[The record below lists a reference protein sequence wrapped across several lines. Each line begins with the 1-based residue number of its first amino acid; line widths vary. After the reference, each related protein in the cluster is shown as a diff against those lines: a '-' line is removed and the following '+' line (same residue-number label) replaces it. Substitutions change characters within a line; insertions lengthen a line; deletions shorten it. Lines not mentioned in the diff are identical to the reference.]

1 MAGAL
6 APAIVRAYRHS
17 LHPFRRSAAA
27 ARVAGLLTVLLPATL
42 ATCRDQLVNPPPT
55 ASLIV
60 TPGQVIDSA
69 ATGSTAQPTRT
80 LAISS
85 TGQGAV
91 IWAAQRAHG
100 AAWLSFDI
108 TSGTTPTA
116 LSLSF
121 NPASLS
127 PGVYRDTVV
136 LAPTVVPGEA
146 TRVPVEFRIQPCTVT
161 PISLDVLVNDS
172 LRTTDCAA
180 PHGTG
185 QFARLYSFH
194 ASAGDS
200 VSVYTSASAFGV
212 VLALDS
218 SPSSAAP
225 VLARSAD
232 CPLARQSACMVYRL
246 LPQTGT
252 YVVELASAATGQTG
266 KFAVSV
272 VPPHPPLVPDSLGQ
286 FQMDSVTPIHVG
298 AAITQATLVFRG
310 VVRDFDLSD
319 SLSLQVEGRPLGSA
333 FTGAPTAS
341 GSVVA
346 NGARASVAAGGLADN
361 VAYHWQARV
370 LDPTGRAS
378 AWVAFGN
385 NPESAA
391 DFLVAVPQA
400 PSGPTGASQLQAD
413 GTTPIALGGTDD
425 GQSVV
430 LMAMVADPDPNDQLR
445 LEAEA
450 QPVGTPFSNAPTASS
465 TPVANGGTAVV
476 TISGLTD
483 NTAYHWQVRTVD
495 QTALASPWSSFGA
508 NPEPDA
514 DFRVALAPTRL
525 VVIAQPTNSPAGAA
539 ISPAVRV
546 AAQDALGNTLASFT
560 GDVTVT
566 IGTNLMGGALSGATT
581 VTAVAGVA
589 TFPRLSINRAGTGYT
604 LQFNTSAL
612 ATISAAFNVTP
623 AAIAQLVFTQ
633 QPTTTIA
640 GNVIAPVIQIA
651 ARDSSGNTV
660 TNFTGA
666 VTIGVAANPGGG
678 TLSGTATVAAIGG
691 VATFANLSID
701 KVAAGYILQA
711 SSGAFTASSG
721 AFDIAAAA
729 GAQLRFAVQPTD
741 ATAGAAIAPAVTV
754 TAVDPFGN
762 IATSYTGSVTV
773 GLGTNPGGGALA
785 GTSSVAAVAG
795 VARFTALSVNRT
807 GTGYTLSAAAAG
819 VAGATSGAFT
829 ITPAGATR
837 LAFTL
842 QPSSSTIAGAAV
854 SPAVQVSA
862 QDGFGNTVPSFTG
875 SISVALG
882 SNPTGGVLAGGTTV
896 AAVNGVA
903 SFADLSIA
911 TAGTGYTLTATAAAP
926 GVAAST
932 SSAFTITAATANHV
946 AAITS
951 DHQSAT
957 AGTAVAVAPAVIVK
971 DQFGNP
977 VAGVSLMFAVT
988 TGGGSLTGTNPVTTN
1003 GSGIAAIG
1011 SWTLGSLTGTNTVTA
1026 TASGLTGSPV
1036 SFTGTG
1042 TAGTVS
1048 AAQSTVAVA
1057 PAAIPAS
1064 PGTSTSTIT
1073 VTARDANGNP
1083 ISGATVVLT
1092 ATGTGNA
1099 LAQPAGPTNASG
1111 VATGTLSSSAAG
1123 PKIVSATISG
1133 VALAQTATVAVSP
1146 DEPSGTQ
1153 STMSVTQGTIIA
1165 SSGTSASTI
1174 TVTVLDALG
1183 NAVSGATVT
1192 LAATGV
1198 ALRTVSRIPGSH
1210 REREYGDPACR
1221 RHERQRPS
1229 DGHPEFHRCGYE
1241 DCLGNGQ
1248 RYGQRYPHSDAVRH
1262 ERGGEPAGG
1271 GGGGR
1276 SARDG
1281 GDDGGG
1287 GAGRNGGGSI
1297 WQSGSGGECVV
1308 CGGYRGRQLHRSHP
1322 RAH

>member
-1 MAGAL
+1 M
-6 APAIVRAYRHS
+6 
-17 LHPFRRSAAA
+17 
-27 ARVAGLLTVLLPATL
+27 
-42 ATCRDQLVNPPPT
+42 NPPLT

-85 TGQGAV
+85 NGQGAV

-100 AAWLSFDI
+100 AAWLSFSI

-121 NPASLS
+121 TPASLS

-136 LAPTVVPGEA
+136 LAPTVVPAEA

-172 LRTTDCAA
+172 LRTTDCSA

-185 QFARLYSFH
+185 QF
-194 ASAGDS
+194 
-200 VSVYTSASAFGV
+200 ASAFGV

-225 VLARSAD
+225 VLARSPD

-298 AAITQATLVFRG
+298 AAITQVTLVFRG

-400 PSGPTGASQLQAD
+400 PSAPTGASQLQAD

-430 LMAMVADPDPNDQLR
+430 LMATVADPDPNDQLR

-465 TPVANGGTAVV
+465 APVANGGSAVV

-495 QTALASPWSSFGA
+495 QTGLASPWSSFGA
-508 NPEPDA
+508 NPEPDP
-514 DFRVALAPTRL
+514 DFRVALSPTRL
-525 VVIAQPTNSPAGAA
+525 VVIAEPTNTPAGAA

-560 GDVTVT
+560 RDVTVT

-589 TFPRLSINRAGTGYT
+589 TFSRLTINRAGMGYT

-612 ATISAAFNVTP
+612 ATNSGAFNVTP
-623 AAIAQLVFTQ
+623 AAVAQLVFTQ

-640 GNVIAPVIQIA
+640 GNVIAPVIQVA

-666 VTIGVAANPGGG
+666 VTIGVASNPVGG

-701 KVAAGYILQA
+701 KVASGYILQA
-711 SSGAFTASSG
+711 GSGAFTASSG

-785 GTSSVAAVAG
+785 GSSSVAAVAG
-795 VARFTALSVNRT
+795 VAR
-807 GTGYTLSAAAAG
+807 
-819 VAGATSGAFT
+819 
-829 ITPAGATR
+829 
-837 LAFTL
+837 
-842 QPSSSTIAGAAV
+842 
-854 SPAVQVSA
+854 
-862 QDGFGNTVPSFTG
+862 
-875 SISVALG
+875 
-882 SNPTGGVLAGGTTV
+882 
-896 AAVNGVA
+896 
-903 SFADLSIA
+903 
-911 TAGTGYTLTATAAAP
+911 
-926 GVAAST
+926 
-932 SSAFTITAATANHV
+932 
-946 AAITS
+946 
-951 DHQSAT
+951 
-957 AGTAVAVAPAVIVK
+957 
-971 DQFGNP
+971 
-977 VAGVSLMFAVT
+977 
-988 TGGGSLTGTNPVTTN
+988 
-1003 GSGIAAIG
+1003 
-1011 SWTLGSLTGTNTVTA
+1011 
-1026 TASGLTGSPV
+1026 
-1036 SFTGTG
+1036 
-1042 TAGTVS
+1042 
-1048 AAQSTVAVA
+1048 
-1057 PAAIPAS
+1057 
-1064 PGTSTSTIT
+1064 
-1073 VTARDANGNP
+1073 
-1083 ISGATVVLT
+1083 
-1092 ATGTGNA
+1092 
-1099 LAQPAGPTNASG
+1099 
-1111 VATGTLSSSAAG
+1111 
-1123 PKIVSATISG
+1123 
-1133 VALAQTATVAVSP
+1133 
-1146 DEPSGTQ
+1146 
-1153 STMSVTQGTIIA
+1153 
-1165 SSGTSASTI
+1165 
-1174 TVTVLDALG
+1174 
-1183 NAVSGATVT
+1183 
-1192 LAATGV
+1192 
-1198 ALRTVSRIPGSH
+1198 
-1210 REREYGDPACR
+1210 
-1221 RHERQRPS
+1221 
-1229 DGHPEFHRCGYE
+1229 
-1241 DCLGNGQ
+1241 
-1248 RYGQRYPHSDAVRH
+1248 
-1262 ERGGEPAGG
+1262 
-1271 GGGGR
+1271 
-1276 SARDG
+1276 
-1281 GDDGGG
+1281 
-1287 GAGRNGGGSI
+1287 
-1297 WQSGSGGECVV
+1297 
-1308 CGGYRGRQLHRSHP
+1308 
-1322 RAH
+1322 